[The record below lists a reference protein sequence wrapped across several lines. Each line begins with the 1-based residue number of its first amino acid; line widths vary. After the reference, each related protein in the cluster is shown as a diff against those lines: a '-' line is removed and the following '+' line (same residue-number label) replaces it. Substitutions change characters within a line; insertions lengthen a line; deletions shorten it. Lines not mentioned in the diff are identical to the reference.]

1 MEVRL
6 GNKRF
11 QWWVDQLGRGVGWT
25 SKDNIKRKEVL
36 STEEIIVPEE
46 LPKIDAI
53 FREFFSKEI
62 EL

>member
-1 MEVRL
+1 M
-6 GNKRF
+6 
-11 QWWVDQLGRGVGWT
+11 GWT